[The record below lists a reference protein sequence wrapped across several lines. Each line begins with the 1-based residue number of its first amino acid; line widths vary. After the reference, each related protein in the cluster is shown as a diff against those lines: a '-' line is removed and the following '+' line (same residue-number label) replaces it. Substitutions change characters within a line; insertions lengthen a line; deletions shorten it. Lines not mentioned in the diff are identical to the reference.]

1 MTTIDIDHFLRNDDI
16 QQLLDAAEQAGSL
29 RAVELAEVI
38 EAHELDSLEQDALM
52 RELEQRG
59 IEVVGR
65 AEGRGAARR
74 GAGAPAAARGRAQET
89 TTDALQLFLR
99 EAGRHQLLTAAQE
112 VELAK
117 KIERGDAQAKQHMI
131 QANLRLVVSIAKNY
145 RNQGLPFLDLIQ
157 EGTLGLIRAVE
168 KFDWRRGF
176 KFSTY
181 ATWWIRQAV
190 ARALADKAR
199 TIRMPVHIVERLQKM
214 NRAERT
220 LWTQLGREPT
230 LEEIAEEA
238 SLPLQQA
245 IEVRAA
251 ARASTSLDQ
260 PVGETEDAVFGDF
273 VAGDGPLPEEEVEV
287 SLRSQALREALEALA
302 DRERQVVVLRYGL
315 ADAEPKTLEE
325 IGRRLGLTRERVR
338 QIELD
343 SLKRLASLRE
353 MESVGCSRSALAVE
367 RQPSALP
374 SKRRAARR
382 LRRIRSTPT
391 RVAPRRGA
399 AGRVA
404 RCPSEATSAA
414 RARLEQLPAELA
426 RVGGRGGRASERRVH
441 LQQPARAPR
450 ARRRAPGRPSTAS
463 ERSGCAIT
471 GCSPCASACAAS
483 ARSRSAGPDERHL
496 HQHRSPC
503 PSSCVAARILVE
515 QRAGT
520 ASARSRAAARARA
533 GRRRARR
540 TRRGRAARARAV
552 SGSCGQTC
560 GVAKRTR
567 VPWSA
572 RASRQSDAPSSTR
585 AARRRRPDGH
595 DVRVDSRRK
604 RLAHL
609 ASVPAG
615 WPRATS

>member
-1 MTTIDIDHFLRNDDI
+1 MTTIDIEHLLRIDDL
-16 QQLLDAAEQAGSL
+16 QQLLEVSEQTGSL
-29 RAVELAEVI
+29 RATELNELL
-38 EAHELDSLEQDALM
+38 ETHELDALEQDALY
-52 RELEQRG
+52 RELDRRG
-59 IEVVGR
+59 IEIVEDPVV
-65 AEGRGAARR
+65 EEPPPQ
-74 GAGAPAAARGRAQET
+74 PAAQQET

-117 KIERGDAQAKQHMI
+117 KIERGDMEAKQRMI

-238 SLPLQQA
+238 SLPIQQA
-245 IEVRAA
+245 LEVRAA

-260 PVGETEDAVFGDF
+260 PIGETDDAVFGDF

-287 SLRSQALREALEALA
+287 SLRSQALKEALEALS

-315 ADAEPKTLEE
+315 ADSEPKTLEE

-353 MESVGCSRSALAVE
+353 MESVGL
-367 RQPSALP
+367 
-374 SKRRAARR
+374 
-382 LRRIRSTPT
+382 
-391 RVAPRRGA
+391 
-399 AGRVA
+399 
-404 RCPSEATSAA
+404 
-414 RARLEQLPAELA
+414 
-426 RVGGRGGRASERRVH
+426 
-441 LQQPARAPR
+441 
-450 ARRRAPGRPSTAS
+450 
-463 ERSGCAIT
+463 
-471 GCSPCASACAAS
+471 
-483 ARSRSAGPDERHL
+483 
-496 HQHRSPC
+496 
-503 PSSCVAARILVE
+503 
-515 QRAGT
+515 
-520 ASARSRAAARARA
+520 
-533 GRRRARR
+533 
-540 TRRGRAARARAV
+540 
-552 SGSCGQTC
+552 
-560 GVAKRTR
+560 
-567 VPWSA
+567 
-572 RASRQSDAPSSTR
+572 
-585 AARRRRPDGH
+585 
-595 DVRVDSRRK
+595 
-604 RLAHL
+604 
-609 ASVPAG
+609 
-615 WPRATS
+615 